1 MPEAAVIAWLVFGLV
16 SIAGRFWYQRKTT
29 TDFGMRGI
37 SGRVGSLEWS
47 SGVLVA
53 VSFTVSGAVPVLE
66 VAGLTTRSVAP
77 PTQIVVGIV
86 TMAVGMVITFA
97 GQIQMGP
104 SWRVGVRAGERTA
117 LVTHGLFRLAR
128 NPIFSGV
135 ITTAIGA
142 AILVPRPA
150 MALAAVGSILGIQI
164 QVRRVE
170 EPHLETTH
178 GSAYTD
184 YTRRVGRFVPG
195 VGKKG

>member
-1 MPEAAVIAWLVFGLV
+1 
-16 SIAGRFWYQRKTT
+16 
-29 TDFGMRGI
+29 
-37 SGRVGSLEWS
+37 
-47 SGVLVA
+47 
-53 VSFTVSGAVPVLE
+53 
-66 VAGLTTRSVAP
+66 VAP
-77 PTQIVVGIV
+77 PVQIVVGIV

-142 AILVPRPA
+142 VILVPRPA